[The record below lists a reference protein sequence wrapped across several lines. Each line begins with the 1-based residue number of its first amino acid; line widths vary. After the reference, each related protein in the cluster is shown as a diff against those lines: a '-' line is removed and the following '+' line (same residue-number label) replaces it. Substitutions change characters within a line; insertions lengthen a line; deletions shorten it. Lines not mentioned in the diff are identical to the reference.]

1 MQTQEIEVT
10 IQPDGSVKLHVRGAA
25 GTQCLS
31 LTANLEKALG
41 GQILSRDHT
50 PEYDQTVEQSD
61 STWQSLGQ

>member
-10 IQPDGSVKLHVRGAA
+10 IQPDGSVKLHVRGAP

-31 LTANLEKALG
+31 LTADLEKTLG

-50 PEYDQTVEQSD
+50 PEYDQPVEQSD
-61 STWQSLGQ
+61 SAWQSLGQ

>member
-31 LTANLEKALG
+31 LTADLEKALG
-41 GQILSRDHT
+41 GQVLSRDHT
-50 PEYDQTVEQSD
+50 PEYDQPDEQSD